1 MFGPEVLKSV
11 AGLVGVEIN
20 ENNGEEY
27 NTEDEKETL
36 ENKKTD
42 VKDLNKTN
50 YNIRKGREDDV
61 LKDNRKVKDN
71 LEQISSRISDY
82 SYEDFEKEFLHEKTN
97 EELYEEDSRPVAEY
111 EMQDG
116 GTYEAGRVL
125 DKEYLVVA
133 TFGSLISLLF
143 MFCIFR

>member
-1 MFGPEVLKSV
+1 MESLFGPEVLKSV

-42 VKDLNKTN
+42 VKDSNKTN

-71 LEQISSRISDY
+71 KLQN
-82 SYEDFEKEFLHEKTN
+82 F
-97 EELYEEDSRPVAEY
+97 
-111 EMQDG
+111 
-116 GTYEAGRVL
+116 
-125 DKEYLVVA
+125 
-133 TFGSLISLLF
+133 
-143 MFCIFR
+143 